1 MLKLSIK
8 QEGAQVPPPA
18 TVSNPR
24 TEIWRDTAG
33 AIYAYGEVLGE
44 DCWMHLPGLAS
55 FSFTRSG
62 GEIAA
67 AVASGTSR
75 ELLLDAYRRKVLP
88 MAVQAGGREI
98 LHASSIRS
106 QAGITA
112 LCGVSQTGKSTIAFG
127 LSRRGYPLWGDDA
140 LAFETSDGGT
150 WAISLPFEI
159 RLRPAPAEFFG
170 DEAVAASTTAGT
182 AEHSPGMETV
192 PLTSVCVLSRG
203 DDSTVPVTVRRLPL
217 AEAFSAIL
225 AHACWFRIHDD
236 QDKRRVID
244 HYLDLASR
252 TPIFDV
258 RFKSGLGNLPAVL
271 DAIEQVLR

>member
-1 MLKLSIK
+1 MLKLNIK

-18 TVSNPR
+18 TALNPR
-24 TEIWRDTAG
+24 VEIWRDNAG
-33 AIYAYGEVLGE
+33 AIYAYGEIVGE

-62 GEIAA
+62 DEIAA

-75 ELLLDAYRRKVLP
+75 ELLFDAYRRKVLP

-106 QAGITA
+106 PAGIMA

-127 LSRRGYPLWGDDA
+127 LSQRGYPLWGDDA
-140 LAFETSDGGT
+140 LAFEISNDST

-159 RLRPAPAEFFG
+159 RLRPAPADFFG
-170 DEAVAASTTAGT
+170 GEAVAASTTVGT
-182 AEHSPGMETV
+182 ADHPPGMETV

-203 DDSTVPVTVRRLPL
+203 DDSTVPVTVRRLSL

-225 AHACWFRIHDD
+225 AHACWFTIHDD
-236 QDKRRVID
+236 QDKRRVVE
-244 HYLDLASR
+244 HYLDLAAR

-258 RFKSGLGNLPAVL
+258 KFKSGLENLSAVL
-271 DAIEQVLR
+271 DAIEQVLN